1 MTASI
6 NSSAKVS
13 PSLQTAAD
21 RNGTCNNKHQIL
33 RYIYLDKNGC
43 NGDDDSH
50 DKDDCNEDG
59 GDKKAEDKSVQG
71 DLGSPVDE
79 PGVGD
84 QLLVEPGQSTSAAVA
99 PWKWESRNRRIST
112 ILT

>member
-1 MTASI
+1 MI
-6 NSSAKVS
+6 
-13 PSLQTAAD
+13 
-21 RNGTCNNKHQIL
+21 
-33 RYIYLDKNGC
+33 IYLDKNGC

-71 DLGSPVDE
+71 DLGASVDE

-99 PWKWESRNRRIST
+99 PWKRESRDSRRNFDNIDLKWKT
-112 ILT
+112 